1 MREVIYSGFSHH
13 LYTIKARKWWSFK
26 TSKWSFEISNR
37 RRRFLWFNVH
47 CNRLT
52 FVLIVSSLNLY
63 LFCRVRNES
72 SFQMISKTTKS
83 FSSNVLE
90 TILSLRSHFLN
101 FFSRLRFLFHDQ
113 SVHAKVTLSSD
124 RTCYRKY
131 DDDRWEWLT
140 SDVTVWFSFSE
151 RKCSRSCPLHNLFS
165 AISYCLSSVSIAWI
179 RRTLECSL
187 WSSFLACLAEV
198 TVRSVRKN
206 CL

>member
-37 RRRFLWFNVH
+37 RKRFLWFNVH

-63 LFCRVRNES
+63 LLCRVRNES
-72 SFQMISKTTKS
+72 SFLMISKTTKF
-83 FSSNVLE
+83 FSSNALE
-90 TILSLRSHFLN
+90 TILFFKSHFLN
-101 FFSRLRFLFHDQ
+101 FSSRLRFLFHAQ
-113 SVHAKVTLSSD
+113 FVHAKVTLNSD
-124 RTCYRKY
+124 RTCYREY
-131 DDDRWEWLT
+131 DDDRWKWLT
-140 SDVTVWFSFSE
+140 NDVTVWFSFSE
-151 RKCSRSCPLHNLFS
+151 RKCFRFCRLHNLFS
-165 AISYCLSSVSIAWI
+165 ATFYCLSSVFIAWI
-179 RRTLECSL
+179 RRILKCSL

-198 TVRSVRKN
+198 TVRFVRED